1 MPQRTWS
8 SDGGPSTRTL
18 RIATGIVATG
28 LVLGVG
34 FGLGRVTAASS
45 SAPAAHPPT
54 SSSPSVA
61 PDVPSWAIG
70 ATRMNAGVPVGYAR
84 TSDGALD
91 AARNYEL
98 AFATPLTVN
107 PDAYRAAKAA
117 IATAAWR
124 EKDAPDVERTLA
136 GVAPLITAAHQGH
149 ATRAVPFILSAQL
162 GPHTAD
168 SAEVTV
174 WGGLVVASDN
184 VLAPH
189 LRLAE
194 VTYDLQWVGDWK
206 VAGTTGSDGPGV
218 TSSTVGAQTN
228 ALPAELG
235 KNFEGIGDV
244 AGT

>member
-149 ATRAVPFILSAQL
+149 ATR
-162 GPHTAD
+162 
-168 SAEVTV
+168 